1 MCLLC
6 IVQYLAAESQSE
18 DQLPLHFCFFPLR
31 QCETNTELVNYKFP
45 EKLLG
50 AFLSIM
56 LQSIHPWIEYS
67 PSGHKPQGGR
77 QHLWRG
83 ASECAGQCKNNCKHI
98 IQGVLYRL
106 YTIYWHFLVAVCF
119 ANVMSHRIK
128 WRAVPG
134 NPRYLTWSGT
144 ELSGN
149 PQENSRSELW
159 QVISI
164 QVLQAFKSI
173 ALVEEYLSKMSV
185 TGEKEF
191 VCF

>member
-1 MCLLC
+1 M
-6 IVQYLAAESQSE
+6 
-18 DQLPLHFCFFPLR
+18 F
-31 QCETNTELVNYKFP
+31 
-45 EKLLG
+45 G

-56 LQSIHPWIEYS
+56 LQSIHPWTK
-67 PSGHKPQGGR
+67 PSRHKPPGSR

-83 ASECAGQCKNNCKHI
+83 LSECAGQCKNNCKHI
-98 IQGVLYRL
+98 IQGVLYHL
-106 YTIYWHFLVAVCF
+106 CTIYWHFLDAVCF

-134 NPRYLTWSGT
+134 KPHNLTGSGT

-149 PQENSRSELW
+149 PQNSQPELW

-173 ALVEEYLSKMSV
+173 TLVEERLSKMSV
-185 TGEKEF
+185 TGEKGRICLFLKSALNLMDYWISPNSIWQYYFSRLILLRTKELDTPYNME
-191 VCF
+191 